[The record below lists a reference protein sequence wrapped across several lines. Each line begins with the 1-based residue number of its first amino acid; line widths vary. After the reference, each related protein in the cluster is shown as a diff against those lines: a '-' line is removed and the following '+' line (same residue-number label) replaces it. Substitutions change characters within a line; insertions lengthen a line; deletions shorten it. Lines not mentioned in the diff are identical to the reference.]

1 MKTLQQNSIRNL
13 ALPSFQNKVNR
24 SENLYLDD
32 IIYLKA
38 NSNYTV
44 FVLQNGQEIMTGFS
58 LNKYKK
64 LERFNFVQTHRS
76 FIINPLHIENFDFE
90 NYFLTMNNGANIDIS
105 RRRKIKLKCFF
116 LKLSN
121 LKKAVIK

>member
-24 SENLYLDD
+24 SENLCLDD

-44 FVLQNGQEIMTGFS
+44 FVLQNGQKIITGFS

-64 LERFNFVQTHRS
+64 LEGFNFVQTHRS
-76 FIINPLHIENFDFE
+76 FIINPLHIGTFDFE
-90 NYFLTMNNGANIDIS
+90 NYLLTMDNGANIDIS
-105 RRRKIKLKCFF
+105 RRRKAKLRCFF
-116 LKLSN
+116 LTLGN
-121 LKKAVIK
+121 LKK